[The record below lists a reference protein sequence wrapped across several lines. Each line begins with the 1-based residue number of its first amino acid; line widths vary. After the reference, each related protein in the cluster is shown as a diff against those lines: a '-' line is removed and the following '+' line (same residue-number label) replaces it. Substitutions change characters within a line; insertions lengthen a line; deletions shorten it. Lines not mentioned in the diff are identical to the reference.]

1 MKAVL
6 AGSVHGDKLFYV
18 IDAGPDGDDGVLEKQ
33 NGDTVNVDFFA
44 FTSKVSGLIKMR
56 TSKLHRMIWDS
67 PRSVTSGKWYETFI
81 TKTIDIDKTVLEG
94 VKIHTSLGRNARNIK
109 AKSASIEFF
118 LTKQMLDFQ
127 LSNSCCSE
135 MVQSDIGNLSFKT
148 LNDKNKAWAAMNI
161 LKQIE
166 EK

>member
-6 AGSVHGDKLFYV
+6 VGSVHGDKLFYV
-18 IDAGPDGDDGVLEKQ
+18 VDAAPDDDDGVLEKQ

-44 FTSKVSGLIKMR
+44 FTSKVSGLTKIR

-81 TKTIDIDKTVLEG
+81 TKTIDIDKAMLEG
-94 VKIHTSLGRNARNIK
+94 IKIHTSLGRNARNIK
-109 AKSASIEFF
+109 SKAASIDLFII
-118 LTKQMLDFQ
+118 KQLRDLQ

-135 MVQSDIGNLSFKT
+135 MVQSDMGNLSFKT
-148 LNDKNKAWAAMNI
+148 LNDKNKAWTAMRI
-161 LKQIE
+161 LRTIE